1 MIFLYVNHTGDNPA
15 AYGQFIGTYSQPLL
29 AKLKTLLEKEKDEV
43 KACME
48 NLFTSAGIL
57 KKWAHEEQ
65 KYCEETISYTNEK
78 IQSLECTI
86 AALNDKSEAQEGIC
100 SSARWKKEK

>member
-1 MIFLYVNHTGDNPA
+1 M
-15 AYGQFIGTYSQPLL
+15 LL
-29 AKLKTLLEKEKDEV
+29 GIQEFSSLKTLLEKEKDEV

-57 KKWAHEEQ
+57 KIWAHEEQ

-86 AALNDKSEAQEGIC
+86 AALNDTNLKLKRVFVQVPDGKKSCWTSQKHLTG
-100 SSARWKKEK
+100 STSTSYFKN